1 VAKLCGRP
9 GCSDPGTVAYGMVP
23 EDLLFWVAALDGDVD
38 RDTAVLCRRHADAMV
53 VPRGWTLDDRR
64 EATPRLFRPNER
76 RGERTR
82 NGVDD
87 TGSSRRPRRRRRAPG
102 APQLELEVAALDEV
116 ASLDDVASPDD
127 QDDGPADM
135 GVRGADATDDTPIAP
150 WRPSF
155 DTDDSLGGLLE
166 ADSPLL
172 ARAFRGTDRPRG

>member
-23 EDLLFWVAALDGDVD
+23 EDLLFWVAALDGDVAV
-38 RDTAVLCRRHADAMV
+38 DTSVLCRRHADSMV

-64 EATPRLFRPNER
+64 EATPRLFRPKQR
-76 RGERTR
+76 RGEGAREA
-82 NGVDD
+82 GDD
-87 TGSSRRPRRRRRAPG
+87 TGSSRRPRRRRGDASG
-102 APQLELEVAALDEV
+102 TTAAPQLELEVPPADG
-116 ASLDDVASPDD
+116 
-127 QDDGPADM
+127 DDGHVAGETVTDRAAGAPA
-135 GVRGADATDDTPIAP
+135 AP

-166 ADSPLL
+166 AESPLL

>member
-1 VAKLCGRP
+1 
-9 GCSDPGTVAYGMVP
+9 MVP
-23 EDLLFWVAALDGDVD
+23 EDLLFWVAALDGDVE

-76 RGERTR
+76 RGERMR

-87 TGSSRRPRRRRRAPG
+87 TGSSRRPRRRRGQGRGAPG
-102 APQLELEVAALDEV
+102 APQLELGAASPDDV
-116 ASLDDVASPDD
+116 VSVDDVASADD
-127 QDDGPADM
+127 VASVDHLDDGSADTVTT
-135 GVRGADATDDTPIAP
+135 GTHATDDTPIAP